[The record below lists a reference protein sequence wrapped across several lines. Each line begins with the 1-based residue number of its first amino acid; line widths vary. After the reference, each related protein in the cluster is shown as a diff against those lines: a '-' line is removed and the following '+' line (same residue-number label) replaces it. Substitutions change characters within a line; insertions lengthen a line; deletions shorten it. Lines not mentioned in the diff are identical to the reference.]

1 MLAEVLTQVAVVIAI
16 LVPVSIIVFIGRER
30 LARTRSE
37 WRTRLKTT
45 APVIAVLIVVL
56 LINRVARQVAPKLS
70 RQIGIRLTSAFYNIE
85 GEFILVF
92 QAIQTPETSAYFSSI
107 YVYGYTFLLIFP
119 VIAYFTL
126 SDTRAFRRL
135 LAAYALNYAIG
146 LILYI
151 FVIAY
156 GPRNLMPAE
165 LMERMLYDTN
175 PEYQYLTREVNT
187 STNVFPSLHTSLSAT
202 VAAFAW
208 QTRSEFPKWLPVA
221 VVLAASVAIST
232 MYLGIHWGI
241 DVTAGLLLAALCVA
255 LSHRLVGRWSLEE
268 LTEKYGDRLPWLQ
281 ERLPSSQEQD

>member
-1 MLAEVLTQVAVVIAI
+1 M
-16 LVPVSIIVFIGRER
+16 
-30 LARTRSE
+30 
-37 WRTRLKTT
+37 
-45 APVIAVLIVVL
+45 IAVLIVVL

-126 SDTRAFRRL
+126 SDTRVFRRL

-187 STNVFPSLHTSLSAT
+187 TTNVFPSLHTSLSAT

-241 DVTAGLLLAALCVA
+241 DVTAGLLLAALCVT

-268 LTEKYGDRLPWLQ
+268 LTEKYGDRFLWLQ

>member
-45 APVIAVLIVVL
+45 APMIAVLIVVL

-126 SDTRAFRRL
+126 SDTRVFRRL

-241 DVTAGLLLAALCVA
+241 DVTAGLLLAALCVT

-268 LTEKYGDRLPWLQ
+268 LTEKYGDRFLWLQ

>member
-1 MLAEVLTQVAVVIAI
+1 MLAEVLTQLVVVIAI

-56 LINRVARQVAPKLS
+56 LINRVARQTAPKLS

-92 QAIQTPETSAYFSSI
+92 QTIQTPETSAYFSSV

-126 SDTRAFRRL
+126 SDTRVFRRL
-135 LAAYALNYAIG
+135 LTAYALNYAIG
-146 LILYI
+146 LVLYI

-165 LMERMLYDTN
+165 LMERMLYNTN
-175 PEYQYLTREVNT
+175 PEYQYLTREVNA

-208 QTRSEFPKWLPVA
+208 QTRSAFPKWFPIA

-241 DVTAGLLLAALCVA
+241 DVAAGLLLAALCVS
-255 LSHRLVGRWSLEE
+255 LSDRLVGRWTLEE
-268 LTEKYGDRLPWLQ
+268 LATKVSDRFPWLQ
-281 ERLPSSQEQD
+281 ERLPSVQEQD

>member
-126 SDTRAFRRL
+126 SDTRVFRRL

-241 DVTAGLLLAALCVA
+241 DVTAGLLLAALCVT

-268 LTEKYGDRLPWLQ
+268 LTEKYGDRFLWLQ

>member
-1 MLAEVLTQVAVVIAI
+1 MLAEVLTQLAIAITI
-16 LVPVSIIVFIGRER
+16 LVPMSVVVFVGRER

-37 WRTRLKTT
+37 WRSRLRTT

-56 LINRVARQVAPKLS
+56 LINRVARQTAPKLS
-70 RQIGIRLTSAFYNIE
+70 QQIGIHLSGAFYEIE
-85 GEFILVF
+85 GEFILIF
-92 QAIQTPETSAYFSSI
+92 QAIQTPETTAYFSTI

-126 SDTRAFRRL
+126 SDTRIFRRL
-135 LAAYALNYAIG
+135 LTAYALNYAIG
-146 LILYI
+146 LVLYI

-175 PEYQYLTREVNT
+175 PQYQYLTREVNT
-187 STNVFPSLHTSLSAT
+187 NTNVFPSLHTSLSAT

-208 QTRSEFPKWLPVA
+208 KTRSAFPKWLPVA
-221 VVLAASVAIST
+221 AVLATSVAIST

-241 DVTAGLLLAALCVA
+241 DVIAGLGLAAFCVSA
-255 LSHRLVGRWSLEE
+255 SDRLVDRWSVDE
-268 LTEKYGDRLPWLQ
+268 LAEQFLDRVPW
-281 ERLPSSQEQD
+281 PQEQD

>member
-1 MLAEVLTQVAVVIAI
+1 
-16 LVPVSIIVFIGRER
+16 
-30 LARTRSE
+30 
-37 WRTRLKTT
+37 
-45 APVIAVLIVVL
+45 
-56 LINRVARQVAPKLS
+56 
-70 RQIGIRLTSAFYNIE
+70 
-85 GEFILVF
+85 
-92 QAIQTPETSAYFSSI
+92 
-107 YVYGYTFLLIFP
+107 
-119 VIAYFTL
+119 
-126 SDTRAFRRL
+126 
-135 LAAYALNYAIG
+135 
-146 LILYI
+146 
-151 FVIAY
+151 
-156 GPRNLMPAE
+156 MPAE

-241 DVTAGLLLAALCVA
+241 DVTAGLLLAALCVT

-268 LTEKYGDRLPWLQ
+268 LTEKYGDRFLWLQ